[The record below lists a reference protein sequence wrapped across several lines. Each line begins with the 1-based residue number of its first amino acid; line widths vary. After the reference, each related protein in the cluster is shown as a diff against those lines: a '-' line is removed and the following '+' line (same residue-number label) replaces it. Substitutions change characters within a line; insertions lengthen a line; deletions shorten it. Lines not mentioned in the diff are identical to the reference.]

1 MRFTRSILYITFT
14 KYTKV
19 PRLELSHEY
28 KRLEILAKFTK
39 SKDFKKKQNINLF
52 WSRSSDAALIVNFPH
67 RFWLTR
73 TVHECFSSFAD
84 YIHEWTN
91 LNSVFNAESL
101 DIAKKIR
108 KPLCKEESPALLLSR
123 SSHHGRLKRIPRYSS
138 FFQIFALVVSSFL
151 RICWTMKAL
160 ASIDSFFGLPEQNWS
175 KFARE
180 LVRRRHLILLV

>member
-1 MRFTRSILYITFT
+1 MRFTPSILYITFT

-67 RFWLTR
+67 RFWLIR

-91 LNSVFNAESL
+91 LNSVFNAGSL
-101 DIAKKIR
+101 DIAKKNSKTTLQRRESSLAAFAIFA
-108 KPLCKEESPALLLSR
+108 PWTTKENSTLFQLLSNLRARRLVIPTHLLDYESPCFHRQLFR
-123 SSHHGRLKRIPRYSS
+123 SPR
-138 FFQIFALVVSSFL
+138 A
-151 RICWTMKAL
+151 
-160 ASIDSFFGLPEQNWS
+160 
-175 KFARE
+175 KFE
-180 LVRRRHLILLV
+180 